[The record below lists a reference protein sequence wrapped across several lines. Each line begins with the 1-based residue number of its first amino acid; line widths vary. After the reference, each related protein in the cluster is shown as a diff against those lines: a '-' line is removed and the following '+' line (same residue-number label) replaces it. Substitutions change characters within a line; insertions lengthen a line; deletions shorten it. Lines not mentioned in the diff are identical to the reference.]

1 MWRVWPSLRGLK
13 FKATFEAKKHKSL
26 ERKKKQS
33 DEVVTARDHRR

>member
-1 MWRVWPSLRGLK
+1 VWRVWPSLRGLK

-26 ERKKKQS
+26 ERKKQS